1 MTSAW
6 AQADNLNQVIIIGV
20 TVQARRVKRQMPNYE
35 ISHGCNSHCD
45 FWKSLPRCAE
55 RLP

>member
-1 MTSAW
+1 MTSDW